1 MTFITEDSRF
11 SFNTANEIM
20 RRSDSDSAGAIKD
33 KDFVWLTLTPV
44 TVKPALLKLLQLK
57 HQDDDNYSTLAY
69 HVTMLNTFSR

>member
-1 MTFITEDSRF
+1 MTFRTEDSRF
-11 SFNTANEIM
+11 SFNTANEIK

-57 HQDDDNYSTLAY
+57 HDDDNHSTLAY